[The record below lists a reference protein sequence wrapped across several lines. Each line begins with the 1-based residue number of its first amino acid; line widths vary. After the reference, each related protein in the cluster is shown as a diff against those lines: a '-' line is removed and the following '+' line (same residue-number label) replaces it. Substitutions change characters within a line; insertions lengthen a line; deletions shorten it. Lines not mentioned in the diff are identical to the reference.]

1 MFFRRCVFLKR
12 NRAWFYHL
20 LLLDVEYAACW
31 ECVFNI
37 LKRKFYRKNVS
48 THTMMND
55 KSYNM
60 NAQLSVIKSDEYEYT
75 WQSIKAVNCL
85 NGRDDFLMG
94 IFHANMYILD
104 HFCMGCI
111 STLLRIIMVD
121 LNKVTNGCI
130 IPSEKKTK

>member
-60 NAQLSVIKSDEYEYT
+60 NAQLSAIKSDEYEYT

-85 NGRDDFLMG
+85 NGRDDFFDGNFSFKYVYFGSFLNG
-94 IFHANMYILD
+94 LYINS
-104 HFCMGCI
+104 I
-111 STLLRIIMVD
+111 TYY
-121 LNKVTNGCI
+121 NG
-130 IPSEKKTK
+130 